1 MGYSAEIP
9 FILRENHLEI
19 GYMAKQIRKIRL
31 LVIFFGVGI
40 FASALFSLDPNK
52 AITQYILDV
61 WSIEKGLPQS
71 TIYTITR
78 SRVGYIWLGTE
89 EGLVRFDGINFKVYD
104 KRNVP
109 QILNNFIKVL
119 CEDQEGNLWIGARG
133 GGLVCLKARDG
144 KFSCITTRQGL
155 ASDMLW
161 SIYEDHKGILWIG
174 TDAGLNRKEHGENT
188 SFTTYTTQQG
198 LTNDRIRAIGEDREG
213 NLWIG
218 TEEGLN
224 CMNRE
229 NGSFTR
235 YTTRE
240 GLSDNNVTSLYQDR
254 KGNLWIGTG
263 NGGLNRLNWKNSAP
277 SFAVYTTREGLSDNR
292 ITTILEDRDGNLWIG
307 TYGGGLNRLIPQ
319 DGTFT
324 ACTTRQGLTNN
335 IVWTLWE
342 DPEGSLWIGTYGGG
356 LNRLKNLKFTT
367 YTPQEGLSHD
377 MARVICEDR
386 RGYVW
391 IGTEGG
397 GINRLDRAIGAFTV
411 YSSKNGLSDNLVRA
425 IYEDREGR
433 LWIGTDGGGLNQLD
447 PESGTFTI
455 YTVKNGL
462 TNDRIKALYGDR
474 AGNLWVGT
482 ESGLNRLKLP
492 LAKPGKFVSFTT
504 YTTKDGLSN
513 DMIRCIYEDRNGFMW
528 IGTEGGGIN
537 RLDPAKGTFTSFST
551 SNGLSNDMIRDIY
564 EDRDGYLWIGTKNGL
579 NRLKDGAITR
589 ISTQQG
595 LYDDVVFRILE
606 DDRENFW
613 MSCNKGIFFTSRK
626 ALNDVC
632 DGKKK
637 KVRST
642 AYDEKDG
649 MRSREC
655 CGSSQ
660 PAGWKTRDGKLW
672 FPTLKG
678 VVVVAPDNIQVNRL
692 SPPVV
697 IEEIVVDR
705 KKIIP
710 PFDLSE
716 KQGRL
721 VLAPG
726 ADRLEIHYTGLSLLS
741 PRKVRFKYKLEGFDK
756 NWHEAGARRI
766 AYYTRIAPGNYT
778 FQVTACNNDGVW
790 NNTPAVISFNQAP
803 YFYQT
808 FWFYMLSALASV
820 FLAFAIYRLRVK
832 QLTHH
837 KKELEQLVTER
848 TRQLEASNKEL
859 EQLSIVARETDN
871 AVLIMDGKGNFQWVN
886 EGFIRMYGYTLEQL
900 LCEKG
905 ANINGLSANANIA
918 DVMARIAEDR
928 EPVIYETAQLTRWGR
943 EVWAQTSLT
952 PIFAENGTLTKI
964 VAIDSDITRL
974 KQSENQIKKQNEE
987 ILKKSQKL
995 QKAIEVARKER
1006 EAANAANQ
1014 AKSEFLARMSHEIRT
1029 PMNGIIG
1036 FTDLLLDTRLDEE
1049 QLEYAHTINRS
1060 GEALTTLLNDILDF
1074 SRIEAGEL
1082 VITPIDFDPE
1092 VTAFD
1097 VVEIVLPRMGN
1108 KSLEMI
1114 CRIGDNVPAYV
1125 RGDAGR
1131 FRQVLINLLGN
1142 AVKFTREGEIELS
1155 LRVEKE
1161 EKTRIKFHA
1170 AVQDTGIGIPADNLE
1185 TIFDVFQQGVDSTP
1199 GQYSECS
1206 GTGLGLS
1213 ISRQIARLMG
1223 GDVWAESTPGQ
1234 GSTFHFTAWLEKSR
1248 KKPDGEKGMLKPEII
1263 AGKKALAIGYNRSI
1277 LELLTHLLERGGM
1290 RVLTSTQPAEVVQV
1304 IKESFNGNDPV
1315 DICIMD
1321 IETLGVNRDDLVKQV
1336 HELVSPMSRL
1346 PVLAFSSPLVG
1357 RSGRY
1362 KEAGFDG
1369 FLPKPIRGKKL
1380 LQIVEYLLAKA
1391 NTGENKD
1398 NNQVA
1403 NHEATRLSLTEE
1415 AKHSIHILLVE
1426 DNAVNRKLASY
1437 MLTKAGYRL
1446 STAEDGEKAVEMF
1459 TAAPEKFDLIFMDIQ
1474 MPRMN
1479 GLEVTRLIRGKGFKD
1494 IPIIAMTAQSMK
1506 GDREKCLA
1514 AGMNDYIPKPIKR
1527 EMVFAM
1533 VKKWRLD
1540 K

>member
-1 MGYSAEIP
+1 MDK
-9 FILRENHLEI
+9 H
-19 GYMAKQIRKIRL
+19 IRKKRL
-31 LVIFFGVGI
+31 PVIFFGLWL
-40 FASALFSLDPNK
+40 FSSALFSLDPDK

-61 WSIEKGLPQS
+61 WGIEKGLPQS
-71 TIYTITR
+71 TVYTITR

-89 EGLVRFDGINFKVYD
+89 EGLVRFDGVNFKVYD

-109 QILNNFIKVL
+109 QILNNYIKAL
-119 CEDQEGNLWIGARG
+119 CEDREGNLWIATRG
-133 GGLVCLKARDG
+133 GGLVCLKAKDG
-144 KFSCITTRQGL
+144 KFSSFTTQQGL
-155 ASDMLW
+155 SNDMLGAV
-161 SIYEDHKGILWIG
+161 YEDREGALWIG
-174 TDAGLNRKEHGENT
+174 TDAGLNRLENDV
-188 SFTTYTTQQG
+188 FTTFTTRQG
-198 LTNDRIRAIGEDREG
+198 LTDDRVRAIGEDREG

-218 TEEGLN
+218 TDGGLN
-224 CMNRE
+224 RMNRE
-229 NGSFTR
+229 NGSLSFTR

-240 GLSDNNVTSLYQDR
+240 GLSDNSVSSLFKDR
-254 KGNLWIGTG
+254 QGNLWIGTG
-263 NGGLNRLNWKNSAP
+263 SGGVNRLDSHNGSL
-277 SFAVYTTREGLSDNR
+277 SFTKYTTHEGLSNDRVN
-292 ITTILEDRDGNLWIG
+292 TIFDDQDGNLWIG
-307 TYGGGLNRLIPQ
+307 TYGGGLNRFIPKK
-319 DGTFT
+319 GTFT
-324 ACTTRQGLTNN
+324 ACTTKQGLTNN

-377 MARVICEDR
+377 MDRVICEDR

-397 GINRLDRAIGAFTV
+397 GVSRLDRAAGTFAV
-411 YSSKNGLSDNLVRA
+411 YSTKNGLANDLVRA
-425 IYEDREGR
+425 IYEDRDGIM
-433 LWIGTDGGGLNQLD
+433 WIGTDGGGLNRLD
-447 PESGTFTI
+447 PKRGIFTI
-455 YTVKNGL
+455 YSVKNGL
-462 TNDRIKALYGDR
+462 TNDHIKALYGDR

-482 ESGLNRLKLP
+482 ESGLNRLNPRDLKN
-492 LAKPGKFVSFTT
+492 GKFTGLT
-504 YTTKDGLSN
+504 AYTTMDGLSN
-513 DMIRCIYEDRNGFMW
+513 DMIRYIYEDRQGFIW
-528 IGTEGGGIN
+528 IGTEGGGLN
-537 RLDPAKGTFTSFST
+537 RLDPGKGTVVSYSIKD
-551 SNGLSNDMIRDIY
+551 GLSNDMIRDIY

-579 NRLKDGAITR
+579 NRLKDGKITS
-589 ISTQQG
+589 ISTKQG

-606 DDRENFW
+606 DNRENFW
-613 MSCNKGIFFTSRK
+613 MSCNKGIFYAPRK
-626 ALNDVC
+626 TLNDVC

-637 KVRST
+637 KVRCM

-672 FPTLKG
+672 IPTIKG
-678 VVVVAPDNIQVNRL
+678 VVVVDPDNIRVNRL
-692 SPPVV
+692 PPPVV
-697 IEEIVVDR
+697 IEEIVVDG
-705 KKIIP
+705 KKIEP

-716 KQGRL
+716 QQGRL
-721 VLAPG
+721 ALAPG

-756 NWHEAGARRI
+756 NWHEAGTRRI
-766 AYYTRIAPGNYT
+766 AYYTRISPGNYT
-778 FQVTACNNDGVW
+778 FQVRACNNDGVW
-790 NNTPAVISFNQAP
+790 NNIPAAISFYQAP

-808 FWFYMLSALASV
+808 TWFYILSALASV
-820 FLAFAIYRLRVK
+820 FLAFTIYRLRVR
-832 QLTHH
+832 QLTRH

-886 EGFIRMYGYTLEQL
+886 EGFTRMYGYTLEQL
-900 LCEKG
+900 LSEKG
-905 ANINGLSANANIA
+905 ANINGLSANADIT
-918 DVMARIAEDR
+918 DVMARIAVDS
-928 EPVIYETAQLTRWGR
+928 EPVSYEAAQLTRTGR

-952 PIFAENGTLTKI
+952 PIFTENGTLTKI

-1049 QLEYAHTINRS
+1049 QLEYANTINRS

-1082 VITPIDFDPE
+1082 TITPIDFDPE

-1097 VVEIVLPRMGN
+1097 VLEIVLPRMGT
-1108 KSLEMI
+1108 KSVEMI
-1114 CRIGDNVPAYV
+1114 CRIGDNVPAYA

-1142 AVKFTREGEIELS
+1142 AVKFTRQGEIELS

-1170 AVQDTGIGIPADNLE
+1170 AVRDTGIGIPPDKLE
-1185 TIFDVFQQGVDSTP
+1185 TIFDVFQQGVGSAP
-1199 GQYSECS
+1199 GQFSEFS
-1206 GTGLGLS
+1206 GAGLGLS
-1213 ISRQIARLMG
+1213 ISRQIARLME
-1223 GDVWAESTPGQ
+1223 GDVWAESIPGR

-1248 KKPDGEKGMLKPEII
+1248 KKPDGEKDMVKMEIL
-1263 AGKKALAIGYNRSI
+1263 AGKKALVIGYNRSI

-1290 RVLTSTQPAEVVQV
+1290 RAATSTQPEEALQV
-1304 IKESFNGNDPV
+1304 IIEGFSGNDPV
-1315 DICIMD
+1315 DICIVD
-1321 IETLGVNRDDLVKQV
+1321 IETPGANGVDLVKQV
-1336 HELVSPMSRL
+1336 RTLASPMSRL
-1346 PVLAFSSPLVG
+1346 PVLAFSSPLMG

-1380 LQIVEYLLAKA
+1380 LQMVEYLLAKVHS
-1391 NTGENKD
+1391 GENKD
-1398 NNQVA
+1398 NSQVSD
-1403 NHEATRLSLTEE
+1403 HEATRHSITEE

-1426 DNAVNRKLASY
+1426 DNAINRKLASY

-1446 STAEDGEKAVEMF
+1446 SAAEDGEKALEMF
-1459 TAAPEKFDLIFMDIQ
+1459 TAAPEKYDLIFMDIQ
-1474 MPRMN
+1474 MPRMS
-1479 GLEVTRLIRGKGFKD
+1479 GLEATRRIRDKGFKD

-1514 AGMNDYIPKPIKR
+1514 SGMNDYIAKPIKR
-1527 EMVFAM
+1527 EIVFAM